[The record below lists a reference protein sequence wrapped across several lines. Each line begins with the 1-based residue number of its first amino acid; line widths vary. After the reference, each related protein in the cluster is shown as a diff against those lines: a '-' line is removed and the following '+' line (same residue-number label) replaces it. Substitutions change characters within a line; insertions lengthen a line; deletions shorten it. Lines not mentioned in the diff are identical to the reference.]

1 MRSPCYEHR
10 LRPPPPPCRPPPCPP
25 PSSRPPPCPP
35 PPCPPPPCRPRP
47 WPPPPSNPCFE
58 RHGRTHASALYSG
71 AQHGASSQ
79 EIKHAR
85 GHAGRVAA
93 FGGAAVRGGRPAR
106 PTSAAT
112 DGHRAAAPPPTPGA
126 PTTALRTRTATKQE
140 LGSTCVVE
148 ALSIG
153 SKFLR
158 GELPLKPH
166 GDPPPFV
173 RHRQAIAVPRM
184 LTTARAR
191 MCPRR
196 RAAALAARSRS
207 LALLWRRAYL
217 GSVRRATTSFLPN
230 CRARSRAV
238 LPSVSRSDGS
248 APFWRRRLTIAR
260 WPSA

>member
-25 PSSRPPPCPP
+25 PSSRQKA
-35 PPCPPPPCRPRP
+35 R
-47 WPPPPSNPCFE
+47 
-58 RHGRTHASALYSG
+58 A
-71 AQHGASSQ
+71 
-79 EIKHAR
+79 HAR
-85 GHAGRVAA
+85 VGAVQWCPARRVIAGKQANARARRARWHGRVAA
-93 FGGAAVRGGRPAR
+93 VGGAAVRGGRPAR

-140 LGSTCVVE
+140 LGSTCVVSRR
-148 ALSIG
+148 SIG
-153 SKFLR
+153 KVVLR
-158 GELPLKPH
+158 GELPVKPH

-217 GSVRRATTSFLPN
+217 GSLRRATTSFLPYS
-230 CRARSRAV
+230 RARSRAV
-238 LPSVSRSDGS
+238 LPYLSRSDGS

-260 WPSA
+260 WPSRAL